1 VRANSE
7 ARRILII
14 DDERPILMTLEALLT
29 RHGYQT
35 DTATTATLGLRAMKT
50 NPAALVLLDLQ
61 LPDADGLETLERLKK
76 DFGDSQVIILTA
88 HDSLNNAIESI
99 KRGAFHFISKPY
111 APEELLS
118 LVEQALEKRSLLQET
133 QALREK
139 AEQLEKRLELA
150 ETRLAP
156 VFKSKV
162 MQEMEELIGAMAPS
176 DANVLI
182 TGESGVGKEVVAN
195 VIHSKSRRAGKPLVK
210 LNCAAFP
217 QTMIES
223 ELFGY
228 VKGAFTGAMNDFP
241 GMIAEARGGTLFL
254 DEISEM
260 PADLQTRFLRVLQE
274 REYRSLGS
282 TRILKA
288 DFRVITATNRPIA
301 QALAENRL
309 RSDLY
314 YRINTFQIEV
324 PPLRERK
331 EDIPPLVNTFVQRF
345 AKQLGKAE
353 PTIAPEAFQKL
364 LDYSWPGNVRELQ
377 NAIEYAVVL
386 ARNDIIGIKE
396 LPTEIQLPPALQTS
410 PAPVRRSGVASLDDM
425 ERETILQ
432 ALTQT
437 HGNKK
442 KAAELLGI
450 QRPTLYNKMKRYAIR
465 FDGGTGAVPS
475 QI

>member
-1 VRANSE
+1 MKTENHRV
-7 ARRILII
+7 LII
-14 DDERPILMTLEALLT
+14 DDERPVLMTLEALLK
-29 RHGYQT
+29 RHGYEV
-35 DTATTATLGLRAMKT
+35 DTAATASQGVKLLKS
-50 NPAALVLLDLQ
+50 NSPSLVLLDLQ
-61 LPDADGLETLERLKK
+61 LPDAHGLEMLDRIKTELP
-76 DFGDSQVIILTA
+76 DVQVIILTA

-111 APEELLS
+111 ASEELLS

-139 AEQLEKRLELA
+139 TEQLEKRLELA

-282 TRILKA
+282 TRMLKA

-396 LPTEIQLPPALQTS
+396 LPAEIQLPPALQTS
-410 PAPVRRSGVASLDDM
+410 PA
-425 ERETILQ
+425 
-432 ALTQT
+432 
-437 HGNKK
+437 
-442 KAAELLGI
+442 
-450 QRPTLYNKMKRYAIR
+450 
-465 FDGGTGAVPS
+465 
-475 QI
+475 

>member
-1 VRANSE
+1 MRANSE
-7 ARRILII
+7 ARRILVV
-14 DDERPILMTLEALLT
+14 DDERPILMTLEALLS

-35 DTATTATLGLRAMKT
+35 ETATTATLGLRAMKT

-118 LVEQALEKRSLLQET
+118 LAEQALEKRSLLQET

-162 MQEMEELIGAMAPS
+162 MQEMQELIGAMAPS

-282 TRILKA
+282 TRMLKA

-396 LPTEIQLPPALQTS
+396 LPAEIQLPPALQTT
-410 PAPVRRSGVASLDDM
+410 PGPVRRSGVASLDDM

-450 QRPTLYNKMKRYAIR
+450 QRPTLYNKLKRYAIE
-465 FDGGTGAVPS
+465 
-475 QI
+475 I